1 MSQPLDVLGGITA
14 EQFLAEYWQKKPLLV
29 RNALPEIANILEP
42 SDVMELA
49 LDENISARLIKQKDR
64 DPNQW
69 SVKSSPLLKADFQ
82 KMPKLWTLLVQAVD
96 HYSFDLAELWKKFP
110 FIPQWRRDDIMVSY
124 APKGGSVGKHFDF
137 YDVFLVQGYGHRRW
151 QLGQMCDAETE
162 FVPGQPLK
170 LLPEMDVNFDEVLAP
185 GDLLYV
191 PPGLSH
197 YGVAE
202 DDCLTFSFGFRMP
215 NISDMMDR
223 VSDKFSDNQLLKN
236 PLQDLIRDQISPIGQ
251 IAQPELE
258 YLKAELLAQLHN
270 STVLEDAIMSLM
282 SEPKYPDNI
291 PEAEEIGTG
300 DLEDALDQG
309 YQLILEP
316 ASRLLYTEED
326 GELLFWANGE
336 GLYISDE
343 FAPLLKQ
350 IADGELVELNEDLY
364 HEDILED
371 VAQLLNDS
379 VLMLLP
385 AEDAEDE
392 AE

>member
-29 RNALPEIANILEP
+29 RNAMPEIAGLLEP
-42 SDVMELA
+42 DDVMELA
-49 LDENISARLIKQKDR
+49 LDENVTARLIKQKDR

-96 HYSFDLAELWKKFP
+96 HYSFDLSELWKKFP

-124 APKGGSVGKHFDF
+124 APQGGSVGKHFDF

-151 QLGQMCDAETE
+151 QLGQMCNAETE

-170 LLPEMDVNFDEVLAP
+170 LLPEIDVNFDEVLAP

-215 NISDMMDR
+215 NVSDMMDR
-223 VSDKFSDNQLLKN
+223 VGDKFAENEVLRN
-236 PLQDLIRDQISPIGQ
+236 PLTDIIRDQISAAGEVT
-251 IAQPELE
+251 ANELE
-258 YLKAELLAQLHN
+258 YLKSKIMEQLHN
-270 STVLEDAIMSLM
+270 SNVLEDAIMGLM
-282 SEPKYPDNI
+282 SEPKYPENI

-300 DLEDALDQG
+300 DLEEALDQG
-309 YQLILEP
+309 YSIMLEP

-326 GELLFWANGE
+326 DEILFWGNGE
-336 GLYISDE
+336 GLCVSEAFAEKLKLIANGESVMLNLDFADE
-343 FAPLLKQ
+343 DMLEDL
-350 IADGELVELNEDLY
+350 ADLLNES
-364 HEDILED
+364 I
-371 VAQLLNDS
+371 
-379 VLMLLP
+379 LMLVPP
-385 AEDAEDE
+385 AEEE
-392 AE
+392 

>member
-42 SDVMELA
+42 NDVMELA
-49 LDENISARLIKQKDR
+49 LEEHVTARLIKQKDK

-69 SVKSSPLLKADFQ
+69 SVKSSPLIKGDFQ

-151 QLGQMCDAETE
+151 QLGQMCDANTE
-162 FVPGQPLK
+162 FVSGQPLK
-170 LLPEMDVNFDEVLAP
+170 LLPEMQVDFDEVLAP

-215 NISDMMDR
+215 NMADMMDR
-223 VSDKFSDNQLLKN
+223 VSDKVASNGFLKN
-236 PLQDLIRDQISPIGQ
+236 PMLDIQRQHSSDIGQ
-251 IAQPELE
+251 ISKAELD
-258 YLKAELLAQLHN
+258 YLKAELLQRLQN
-270 STVLEDAIMSLM
+270 SAELDDAIMSLM

-291 PEAEEIGTG
+291 PEPDEIEADDLREILDTG
-300 DLEDALDQG
+300 YEIL
-309 YQLILEP
+309 LEP
-316 ASRLLYTEED
+316 ASRLLYTEQD
-326 GELLFWANGE
+326 AELLFWANGE
-336 GLYISDE
+336 QVCISEE
-343 FAPLLKQ
+343 FTAQLKQ
-350 IADGELVELNEDLY
+350 IADGQALPFDQSFD
-364 HEDILED
+364 HEEILED
-371 VAQLLNDS
+371 LAQLMNDS
-379 VLMLLP
+379 ILMLLP
-385 AEDAEDE
+385 PAEEE
-392 AE
+392 

>member
-42 SDVMELA
+42 NDVMELA
-49 LDENISARLIKQKDR
+49 LEEHVTARLIKQKDK

-69 SVKSSPLLKADFQ
+69 SVKSSPLIKGDFQ

-151 QLGQMCDAETE
+151 QLGQMCDANTE
-162 FVPGQPLK
+162 FVSGQPLK
-170 LLPEMDVNFDEVLAP
+170 LLPEMQVDFDEVLAP

-202 DDCLTFSFGFRMP
+202 DDCLTLYFGFRMK
-215 NISDMMDR
+215 NMADMMDR
-223 VSDKFSDNQLLKN
+223 VSYKFASNGFLKN
-236 PLQDLIRDQISPIGQ
+236 PMLDIQRQHSSDIGQ
-251 IAQPELE
+251 ISKAELD
-258 YLKAELLAQLHN
+258 YLKAELLQRLQN
-270 STVLEDAIMSLM
+270 SAELDDAIMSLM

-291 PEAEEIGTG
+291 PEPDEIEADDLREILDTG
-300 DLEDALDQG
+300 YEIL
-309 YQLILEP
+309 LEP
-316 ASRLLYTEED
+316 ASRLLYTEQD
-326 GELLFWANGE
+326 AELLFWANGE
-336 GLYISDE
+336 QVCISEE
-343 FAPLLKQ
+343 FTAQLKQ
-350 IADGELVELNEDLY
+350 IADGQALPFDQSFD
-364 HEDILED
+364 HEEILED
-371 VAQLLNDS
+371 LAQLMNDS
-379 VLMLLP
+379 ILMLLP
-385 AEDAEDE
+385 PAEEE
-392 AE
+392 

>member
-42 SDVMELA
+42 NDVMELA
-49 LDENISARLIKQKDR
+49 LEEHVTARLIKQKDK

-69 SVKSSPLLKADFQ
+69 SVKSSPLIKGDFQ

-151 QLGQMCDAETE
+151 QLGQMCDANTE
-162 FVPGQPLK
+162 FVSGQPLK
-170 LLPEMDVNFDEVLAP
+170 LLPEMQVDFDEVLAP

-215 NISDMMDR
+215 NIADMMDR
-223 VSDKFSDNQLLKN
+223 VSDKFASNGFLKN
-236 PLQDLIRDQISPIGQ
+236 PMLDIQRQHSSDIGQ
-251 IAQPELE
+251 ISKAELD
-258 YLKAELLAQLHN
+258 YLKAELLQRLQN
-270 STVLEDAIMSLM
+270 SDELDDAIMSLM

-291 PEAEEIGTG
+291 PEPNEIEADDLREILDTG
-300 DLEDALDQG
+300 YEIL
-309 YQLILEP
+309 LEP
-316 ASRLLYTEED
+316 ASRLLYTEQD
-326 GELLFWANGE
+326 AELLFWANGE
-336 GLYISDE
+336 QVCISEE
-343 FAPLLKQ
+343 FTAQLKQ
-350 IADGELVELNEDLY
+350 IADGQALPFDQSFD
-364 HEDILED
+364 HEEILED
-371 VAQLLNDS
+371 LAQLMNDS
-379 VLMLLP
+379 ILMLLP
-385 AEDAEDE
+385 PAEEE
-392 AE
+392 

>member
-162 FVPGQPLK
+162 FVAGQPLK
-170 LLPEMDVNFDEVLAP
+170 LLPEMDVHFDEVLAP
-185 GDLLYV
+185 GDMLYV

-215 NISDMMDR
+215 NVSDMMDR
-223 VSDKFSDNQLLKN
+223 VGDKFSENENLRN
-236 PLQDLIRDQISPIGQ
+236 PLTDIIRDQISKAGEVTPN
-251 IAQPELE
+251 ELE
-258 YLKAELLAQLHN
+258 YLKSKIMEQLHN
-270 STVLEDAIMSLM
+270 SNVLEDAIMSLM
-282 SEPKYPDNI
+282 SEAKYPENI

-300 DLEDALDQG
+300 DLEEALDQG
-309 YQLILEP
+309 YSIMLEP

-326 GELLFWANGE
+326 GETLFWANGE

>member
-42 SDVMELA
+42 NDVMELA
-49 LDENISARLIKQKDR
+49 LEEHVTARLIKQKDK

-69 SVKSSPLLKADFQ
+69 SVKSSPLIKGDFQ

-96 HYSFDLAELWKKFP
+96 HYSFDLAELWKKLP

-151 QLGQMCDAETE
+151 QLGQMCDANTE
-162 FVPGQPLK
+162 FVSGQPLK
-170 LLPEMDVNFDEVLAP
+170 LLPEMQVDFDEVLAP

-215 NISDMMDR
+215 NMADMMDR
-223 VSDKFSDNQLLKN
+223 VSDKFAGNSFLKN
-236 PLQDLIRDQISPIGQ
+236 PMLDIQRQKAGQ
-251 IAQPELE
+251 IGAITKSELD
-258 YLKAELLAQLHN
+258 YLKTELLQRLQN
-270 STVLEDAIMSLM
+270 STELDDAIMSLM
-282 SEPKYPDNI
+282 SEPKYPENI
-291 PEAEEIGTG
+291 PEPDEIEADDLREILGTG
-300 DLEDALDQG
+300 YEIL
-309 YQLILEP
+309 LEP
-316 ASRLLYTEED
+316 ASRLLYTEQD
-326 GELLFWANGE
+326 SELLFWANGE
-336 GLYISDE
+336 QVCISED
-343 FAPLLKQ
+343 FTAQLKQ
-350 IADGELVELNEDLY
+350 IADGQALPFDQSFD
-364 HEDILED
+364 HEEILED
-371 VAQLLNDS
+371 LAQLMNDS
-379 VLMLLP
+379 ILMLLP
-385 AEDAEDE
+385 PAEEE
-392 AE
+392 

>member
-42 SDVMELA
+42 NDVMELA
-49 LDENISARLIKQKDR
+49 LEEHVTARLIKQKDK

-69 SVKSSPLLKADFQ
+69 SVKSSPLIKGDFQ

-151 QLGQMCDAETE
+151 QLGQMCDANTE
-162 FVPGQPLK
+162 FVSGQPLK
-170 LLPEMDVNFDEVLAP
+170 LLPEMQVDFDEVLAP

-215 NISDMMDR
+215 NMADMMDR
-223 VSDKFSDNQLLKN
+223 VSDKFASNGFLKN
-236 PLQDLIRDQISPIGQ
+236 PMLDIQRQHSSDIGQ
-251 IAQPELE
+251 ISKAELD
-258 YLKAELLAQLHN
+258 YLKAELLQRLQN
-270 STVLEDAIMSLM
+270 SDELDDAIMSLM

-291 PEAEEIGTG
+291 PEPDEIEADDLREILDTG
-300 DLEDALDQG
+300 YEIL
-309 YQLILEP
+309 LEP
-316 ASRLLYTEED
+316 ASRLLYTEQD
-326 GELLFWANGE
+326 AELLFWANGE
-336 GLYISDE
+336 QVCISEE
-343 FAPLLKQ
+343 FTAQLKQ
-350 IADGELVELNEDLY
+350 IADGQALPFDQSFD
-364 HEDILED
+364 HEEILED
-371 VAQLLNDS
+371 LAQLMNDS
-379 VLMLLP
+379 ILMLLP
-385 AEDAEDE
+385 PAEEE
-392 AE
+392 